1 MREPAEYGNDQVPI
15 PVFYV
20 LEIYEGTFRQ
30 EKPPQAMENFMQLS
44 VGSRS
49 PGASFSRRRSRR
61 RAHQIPRQQAI
72 LSPREETMKV
82 RFIAA
87 LAGFA
92 IGFVVPTFAQQTN
105 TPDPHLRQQLLAL
118 AKKFDEALNNKDA
131 AALAALYTEDAVI
144 VRNDGGPIY
153 GREAIEK
160 YWADV
165 FLTVHYS
172 EHMSRPEQYSPHLIG
187 TWGNQ
192 VWSTGEF
199 TETLQVENG
208 GPRQIKGHW
217 LDS

>member
-1 MREPAEYGNDQVPI
+1 MRMREPAEYGNDQVPI

-92 IGFVVPTFAQQTN
+92 IGFVVPTFSQQTN
-105 TPDPHLRQQLLAL
+105 TPDPHLLQQLLAL
-118 AKKFDEALNNKDA
+118 AKKFDEAWTNKDA
-131 AALAALYTEDAVI
+131 AAMAALYTEDAVI

-160 YWADV
+160 YWADM
-165 FLTVHYS
+165 FKTVHYNKHTS
-172 EHMSRPEQYSPHLIG
+172 EPEQYSPHIIG

-192 VWSTGEF
+192 VWSTGDLVKLF
-199 TETLQVENG
+199 KPKTAALRKQ
-208 GPRQIKGHW
+208 RAI
-217 LDS
+217 